1 MKLTQL
7 LLTGCGILAVNYVIV
22 SPVLAQCVQ
31 ADAGVQVDTSAG
43 RANQTYDRNMQQNG
57 PCTGNTS
64 VTTGTQVNTTGR
76 GNNEQRRQVNHTM
89 TGGSGNG
96 TGINGPTV
104 QGGANVQLDV
114 DNPADGYNPKIKS
127 P

>member
-7 LLTGCGILAVNYVIV
+7 LFTGCSIIAFNYLPI
-22 SPVLAQCVQ
+22 SPVSAQCVQ
-31 ADAGVQVDTSAG
+31 ADIGLQADTSAG
-43 RANQTYDRNMQQNG
+43 RANQTYNGNMQQQG
-57 PCTGNTS
+57 PCTGNAS
-64 VTTGTQVNTTGR
+64 VTTGTQVNTSGSGDVR
-76 GNNEQRRQVNHTM
+76 QDRQVNHTM

-104 QGGANVQLDV
+104 RTGVNMQVDL